1 CAAARPSFRSN
12 HPNPLAKQWSPSM
25 SNVPAD
31 LKYTKSHEWVRTLA
45 DGTLELGITDHAQ
58 HALGDLVFVEV
69 PEAGRAVKAG
79 EACAVVESVK
89 AASDVY
95 APLTGQVTAGN
106 AKLTAEPETINTQPY
121 GEGWLMR
128 LKPAAG
134 ALAAAELLSPADYQK
149 LLDAEGG

>member
-1 CAAARPSFRSN
+1 
-12 HPNPLAKQWSPSM
+12 M

-45 DGTLELGITDHAQ
+45 DGTVEVGITDHAQ

-95 APLTGQVTAGN
+95 APLAGEVSAGN
-106 AKLTAEPETINTQPY
+106 PRLSGEPETVNTDAY

-128 LKPAAG
+128 LRPAPG
-134 ALAAAELLSPADYQK
+134 ALAAAALMSAADYQK
-149 LLDAEGG
+149 VLEAEGG